1 MIARVLQRA
10 LKQSLALCCCCT
22 KSLGG
27 KIKSCCAMKQG
38 ERKIGHYDF
47 DFLFLFEVM
56 IVQMTLSA
64 FYFSFCKKK
73 KEKKQQ
79 IISDLFAIYFHIYSV
94 SITLMREL
102 Y

>member
-1 MIARVLQRA
+1 LQRA

-38 ERKIGHYDF
+38 ERKIGHYDL

-73 KEKKQQ
+73 ERKE
-79 IISDLFAIYFHIYSV
+79 ATNY
-94 SITLMREL
+94 
-102 Y
+102 